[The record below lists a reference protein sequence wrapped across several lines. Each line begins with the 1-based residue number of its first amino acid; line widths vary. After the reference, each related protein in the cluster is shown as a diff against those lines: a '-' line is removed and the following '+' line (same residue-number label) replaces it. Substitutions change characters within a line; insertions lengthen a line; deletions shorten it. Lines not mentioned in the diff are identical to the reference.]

1 MPWRVEFSERRKR
14 AYLYNPDTKES
25 KWPEASSSY
34 DRTPGGPPQCRAMAA
49 CRRRHN
55 LWKRALIDAHV
66 ARGSL
71 VLDLAC
77 GKGGDLSKFAH
88 RHPRRLVGYDVSTL
102 SLAEARRRASLLP
115 SLPVE
120 LVVVDLTS
128 RRWPACARRFDAATC
143 FFALHYLC
151 GSAAAVRQWGAQ
163 LRERL
168 RPGAPFVAIVPDM
181 DRLRDPLPSFMGVS
195 GLPSGDLALGDAY
208 HFRFGDRVPCEAS
221 EYVVPLADL
230 AALLE
235 PWFALESVTKHA
247 EDVPETQF
255 YSAVVWRAVGD

>member
-14 AYLYNPDTKES
+14 LPLQPGHQGKQVAGGLVVVRQP
-25 KWPEASSSY
+25 
-34 DRTPGGPPQCRAMAA
+34 PGGPPQCRAMAA

-168 RPGAPFVAIVPDM
+168 RPGAPSWRSCRTWTGCGI
-181 DRLRDPLPSFMGVS
+181 RCHPSWASRVYPRVISPSATPTISASATGSRAKPPSTWCPCRPRGAARAVVRAGV
-195 GLPSGDLALGDAY
+195 GHQARGGRPGN
-208 HFRFGDRVPCEAS
+208 
-221 EYVVPLADL
+221 
-230 AALLE
+230 
-235 PWFALESVTKHA
+235 
-247 EDVPETQF
+247 QF